1 MNRLRP
7 GSFAWLAAHDLR
19 QSWRSFDA
27 ALGGLTR
34 VKAALLV
41 GAVLAVHA
49 VFWWALRLSGPDG
62 DVARDAWLSPYIALG
77 IVFVLPGIVVQAMTA
92 AARALHSHGD
102 LELMFASP
110 VSARAVL
117 GARALSI
124 AISAIAWF
132 AILLFPLADVNAL
145 AGRLHWLAIYPALV
159 ACGLFGAGIG
169 IGLALAFVSAV
180 GPRRARLVSQIAA
193 TIVGA
198 SFVLAVQGYAM
209 APAGSRAS
217 LMQAMQ
223 SPIDNQWLDWRGWL
237 LLPAR
242 AATGEAQAL
251 GLWMIVAIA
260 VFAVAT
266 FALGKSF
273 ASAAISSA
281 AAGAFTP
288 ATGERKERAFRGS
301 LGATLRSKERR
312 LILRDPWLISQ
323 IVLQLIYMLPI
334 SFILW
339 RNGGATGAPGIV
351 FTPLIVVVGA
361 QLAGSLAWLAL
372 SAEDAPDLLRAAPVS
387 AAQIERHKI
396 QAILAPV
403 ALLLGAPIIALA
415 FVSPWSGLCAAL
427 FTLGAGVST
436 ALLNLW
442 RQSPSRRGLVLRRH
456 SQSKFVGMI
465 EHLLSIVWAVGAVI
479 AVIGSWSAL
488 VPVALACFILWLS
501 RSRSRRVSLP
511 ANA

>member
-1 MNRLRP
+1 MKRLRP
-7 GSFAWLAAHDLR
+7 GSLAWLAAHDLR

-27 ALGGLTR
+27 ALGGLTGL
-34 VKAALLV
+34 KATLLV
-41 GAVLAVHA
+41 GAILALHA
-49 VFWWALRLSGPDG
+49 LFWQALRLSGSDG
-62 DVARDAWLSPYIALG
+62 DVSRDAWLSPYVALG
-77 IVFVLPGIVVQAMTA
+77 ILFVLPGIVVQAMTA
-92 AARALHSHGD
+92 AARALYLHGD
-102 LELMFASP
+102 LELLFASP

-132 AILLFPLADVNAL
+132 AILLFPLANVNAF
-145 AGRLHWLAIYPALV
+145 AGRLHWLAIYPALIG
-159 ACGLFGAGIG
+159 CGLFGTGIG
-169 IGLALAFVSAV
+169 IGLALAFIWAV

-198 SFVLAVQGYAM
+198 LFVLGVQAYAM
-209 APAGSRAS
+209 APAASRAS
-217 LMQAMQ
+217 LMKALRT
-223 SPIDNQWLDWRGWL
+223 PVANEWLDWRGWL

-242 AATGEAQAL
+242 AATGDAAAL
-251 GLWMIVAIA
+251 GLWMVVA
-260 VFAVAT
+260 FAAFALAT

-273 ASAAISSA
+273 ASAATSSA
-281 AAGAFTP
+281 GARTAAP
-288 ATGERKERAFRGS
+288 AMDGRKERAFRGS

-339 RNGGATGAPGIV
+339 RNGGATGAPGVV

-396 QAILAPV
+396 QAILAPI
-403 ALLLGAPIIALA
+403 ALLLCAPIVALA
-415 FVSPWSGLCAAL
+415 FVSPWSALCAAL
-427 FTLGAGVST
+427 FTLGAGAST

-442 RQSPSRRGLVLRRH
+442 RQTPSRRGLVLRRH

-488 VPVALACFILWLS
+488 VPVALACLILWLS
-501 RSRSRRVSLP
+501 RSRSPRLNLA